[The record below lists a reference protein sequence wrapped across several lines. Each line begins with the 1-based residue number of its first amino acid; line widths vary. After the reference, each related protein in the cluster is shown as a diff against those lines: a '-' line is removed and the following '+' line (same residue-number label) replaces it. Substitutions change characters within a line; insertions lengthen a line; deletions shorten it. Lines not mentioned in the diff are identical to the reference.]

1 MFHRRYP
8 EKRIKVYHLR
18 KEYMKAKI
26 RKKKIR
32 RTKVI
37 SEAKE

>member
-8 EKRIKVYHLR
+8 EKRINAYNLR
-18 KEYMKAKI
+18 KEYRKAKI

-37 SEAKE
+37 SGAKE